1 MKVIKHRSTIMEFP
15 IVDII
20 GMARGEVPIPSG
32 YCVNV
37 TGDGDIIFEP
47 EDCCNLL
54 GIIDE
59 NYLVAFDT
67 EEKIYR
73 KK

>member
-1 MKVIKHRSTIMEFP
+1 
-15 IVDII
+15 
-20 GMARGEVPIPSG
+20 MARGEIPIPSG